1 MCVCVCGLV
10 GFVFYCCSTTIA
22 ENLLLVDEI
31 MKAGMS
37 VGVCVCVCVSVSDH
51 VAWRNGH

>member
-1 MCVCVCGLV
+1 MNQLNHNGLIMSNV
-10 GFVFYCCSTTIA
+10 VESFFLYSTTIA

-37 VGVCVCVCVSVSDH
+37 SLKG
-51 VAWRNGH
+51 

>member
-1 MCVCVCGLV
+1 MCVCVRGLV

-37 VGVCVCVCVSVSDH
+37 VGVCVCVCV
-51 VAWRNGH
+51 